1 MLILIL
7 IPELLRLLD
16 LLLLDLA
23 LVDLPFASQQPLT
36 VVDFGFV
43 VEGCFGFGVDVHE
56 DERVVDELVLYVR
69 V

>member
-7 IPELLRLLD
+7 IPKLLCLLN

-23 LVDLPFASQQPLT
+23 LVDLPFASQQPLA

-43 VEGCFGFGVDVHE
+43 VE
-56 DERVVDELVLYVR
+56 
-69 V
+69 